1 MPNDQFFSYIMAN
14 TCYIQRDDEV
24 RYVLDQHIQWDFF
37 FSSAHWNNS
46 LLVEMSLHS
55 NTLSWFQSN
64 QYLVLLLNTVCL
76 VFGLTRQW
84 L

>member
-37 FSSAHWNNS
+37 
-46 LLVEMSLHS
+46 
-55 NTLSWFQSN
+55 
-64 QYLVLLLNTVCL
+64 LVLLTETTVC
-76 VFGLTRQW
+76 W
-84 L
+84 